1 MPVPIAPVPNACAVK
16 GLAAGLLLLALV
28 GCGLSL
34 PGRGG
39 DAEGPA
45 AGAIAGEV
53 IETSVLPE
61 AGVAPATAAEAA
73 AEVAE
78 PVMGEPAPAAAD
90 PAAEIL
96 EPEPAPVVPP
106 ALTAAA
112 AACAKIGGRYASRGT
127 GSSSYACFTTPRDAG
142 KSCTKAGD
150 CSSACLA
157 RSLSCAPLQPL
168 FGCHE
173 VLTDRGQRVTQ
184 CLD

>member
-1 MPVPIAPVPNACAVK
+1 MPVPTARVPIAAAAR
-16 GLAAGLLLLALV
+16 GLAAGLLLLALA

-39 DAEGPA
+39 DTKPG

-61 AGVAPATAAEAA
+61 AGVAPAPAVEAA

-78 PVMGEPAPAAAD
+78 PVMGEPAAAAAD
-90 PAAEIL
+90 PGAEIV
-96 EPEPAPVVPP
+96 EPEPAPVIPP

-112 AACAKIGGRYASRGT
+112 AACAKVGARYASRGT
-127 GSSSYACFTTPRDAG
+127 GSNSYACFTTPRDAG
-142 KSCTKAGD
+142 KSCNKAGD
-150 CSSACLA
+150 CSTACLA

-184 CLD
+184 CID

>member
-1 MPVPIAPVPNACAVK
+1 MPVPIASAVK
-16 GLAAGLLLLALV
+16 GLAAGLLLLALA

-39 DAEGPA
+39 GEEPA
-45 AGAIAGEV
+45 VGAIAGEA

-61 AGVAPATAAEAA
+61 AGVALAPAAEAA
-73 AEVAE
+73 AELAQPATIEPAADTAVAE
-78 PVMGEPAPAAAD
+78 PSADISAPAAA
-90 PAAEIL
+90 
-96 EPEPAPVVPP
+96 PVIPP
-106 ALTAAA
+106 ALSAAA

-142 KSCTKAGD
+142 KSCNKAGD
-150 CSSACLA
+150 CSTACLA

>member
-1 MPVPIAPVPNACAVK
+1 MPVPNR
-16 GLAAGLLLLALV
+16 LAAWIRPALLAVTLALA

-39 DAEGPA
+39 DAAEPA
-45 AGAIAGEV
+45 VGAIAGEV
-53 IETSVLPE
+53 IETSVLAE
-61 AGVAPATAAEAA
+61 AGVAAAT
-73 AEVAE
+73 EVAE
-78 PVMGEPAPAAAD
+78 PATVAPAAAAAE
-90 PAAEIL
+90 PAADIAA
-96 EPEPAPVVPP
+96 PEAAPVIPP
-106 ALTAAA
+106 ALSAAA
-112 AACAKIGGRYASRGT
+112 AACAKIGGRYAPRGT

-142 KSCTKAGD
+142 KSCNKAGD
-150 CSSACLA
+150 CSTACLA

>member
-1 MPVPIAPVPNACAVK
+1 MPIASAAK
-16 GLAAGLLLLALV
+16 GLAAGLLLLALA

-39 DAEGPA
+39 AGSAPPA
-45 AGAIAGEV
+45 SAIAGEV

-61 AGVAPATAAEAA
+61 AGIALAPAAEAAEAA
-73 AEVAE
+73 AEVAQ
-78 PVMGEPAPAAAD
+78 PVTIEPAADTAAAD
-90 PAAEIL
+90 PAAQIAM
-96 EPEPAPVVPP
+96 PEPAPVIPP
-106 ALTAAA
+106 ALSAAA

-127 GSSSYACFTTPRDAG
+127 GRNIYACFTTPRDAG
-142 KSCTKAGD
+142 KSCNKSGD

-184 CLD
+184 CIE